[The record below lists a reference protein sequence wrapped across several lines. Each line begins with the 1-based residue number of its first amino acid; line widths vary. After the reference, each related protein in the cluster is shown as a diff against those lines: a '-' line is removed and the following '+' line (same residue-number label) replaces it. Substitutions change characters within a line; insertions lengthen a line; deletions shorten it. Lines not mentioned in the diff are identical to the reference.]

1 MNEIIRPWEA
11 SVQNS
16 MPANIKDIKGIVE
29 YGNNNLTVKQQK
41 QIVGAYNMEAYDM
54 AAEYAWKKAIIKLR
68 NSLANL
74 GMDFI
79 AEFVQRDDVDE
90 CTPIENVLTERATI
104 DLAERLGVI
113 NSTGAL
119 HLRQAQELVNHY
131 LSAKSDNEMSAIDS
145 LSVIRPCVEYILSE
159 PNVKVAVAF
168 SEFRN
173 RLLNEDLKLKDT
185 VVAQV
190 INSPLFYIRTVITI
204 LLSAIK
210 KNKSIVQEHALVN
223 ITMLL
228 PEVWGKL
235 SSSDKWMIGETYRDV
250 FASGDAA
257 ATKGL
262 KLALGKVGGFD
273 FVPETLR
280 STTFKEMARKLIDVH
295 DSFNNFYNESGVVKA
310 LANLGTRIPEPAFLV
325 CLDAYLLVY
334 LGNYYGYSRNAAP
347 IAEEELK
354 KISKDRWQAYFSG
367 YIHTDDRILN
377 NLETPTQVSRMRNL
391 LVSIDATSFSELPK
405 DNQKLFDAIMKN
417 DSEKVRLITNAMYKK
432 LV

>member
-11 SVQNS
+11 SAQNS

-29 YGNNNLTVKQQK
+29 YGNNNLTLKQQK

-90 CTPIENVLTERATI
+90 YTPIENVLTERATI

-168 SEFRN
+168 SEFRS

-185 VVAQV
+185 AVAQV

-210 KNKSIVQEHALVN
+210 KIN
-223 ITMLL
+223 
-228 PEVWGKL
+228 
-235 SSSDKWMIGETYRDV
+235 
-250 FASGDAA
+250 
-257 ATKGL
+257 
-262 KLALGKVGGFD
+262 
-273 FVPETLR
+273 
-280 STTFKEMARKLIDVH
+280 
-295 DSFNNFYNESGVVKA
+295 
-310 LANLGTRIPEPAFLV
+310 
-325 CLDAYLLVY
+325 
-334 LGNYYGYSRNAAP
+334 
-347 IAEEELK
+347 
-354 KISKDRWQAYFSG
+354 
-367 YIHTDDRILN
+367 
-377 NLETPTQVSRMRNL
+377 
-391 LVSIDATSFSELPK
+391 
-405 DNQKLFDAIMKN
+405 
-417 DSEKVRLITNAMYKK
+417 
-432 LV
+432 

>member
-1 MNEIIRPWEA
+1 
-11 SVQNS
+11 
-16 MPANIKDIKGIVE
+16 
-29 YGNNNLTVKQQK
+29 
-41 QIVGAYNMEAYDM
+41 MEAYDM

-90 CTPIENVLTERATI
+90 YTPIENVLTERATI

>member
-90 CTPIENVLTERATI
+90 YTPIENVLTERATI
-104 DLAERLGVI
+104 DLAERLGGI

>member
-54 AAEYAWKKAIIKLR
+54 AAEYAWKKAIVKLR

-90 CTPIENVLTERATI
+90 YTPIENVLTERATI

-185 VVAQV
+185 AVAQV

-295 DSFNNFYNESGVVKA
+295 DSFNNFYNETSVVKA

-417 DSEKVRLITNAMYKK
+417 DSEKVKLITNSMYKK

>member
-41 QIVGAYNMEAYDM
+41 QIVGAYNMDAYDM

-90 CTPIENVLTERATI
+90 YTPIENVLTERATI